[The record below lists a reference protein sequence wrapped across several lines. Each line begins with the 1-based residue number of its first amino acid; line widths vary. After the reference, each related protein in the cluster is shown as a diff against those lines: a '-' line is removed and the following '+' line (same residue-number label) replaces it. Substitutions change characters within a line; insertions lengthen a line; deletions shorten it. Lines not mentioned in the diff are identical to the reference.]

1 MIAISIF
8 FSPVCSINIYSSTW
22 HWSLFSSICATDLL
36 YKYWQCSEHV
46 FAGFCENFSNTPC
59 QCRHL
64 VWEVQVSCSS
74 APKAALKCDPPHAT
88 MFSCSAFSSSG
99 WPLWR
104 IKKHFE
110 IWIPPKDFSFHIN
123 SWQFTMSN
131 SKKCCLLLY
140 INFSS
145 FFSITSDVYV
155 AYRYSYVR
163 QFINCKLGGERE
175 ADSLTRYFSLSLIMF
190 I

>member
-74 APKAALKCDPPHAT
+74 APKAALKCYPPHAT

-104 IKKHFE
+104 IEKAF
-110 IWIPPKDFSFHIN
+110 WDLDTSQRLLIPYKFMTFYYVKQQKMLLAAIHKLFFFFLYN
-123 SWQFTMSN
+123 FW
-131 SKKCCLLLY
+131 CLCGLQ
-140 INFSS
+140 I
-145 FFSITSDVYV
+145 
-155 AYRYSYVR
+155 
-163 QFINCKLGGERE
+163 FICETIYKL
-175 ADSLTRYFSLSLIMF
+175 
-190 I
+190 